1 MSEGRK
7 DFFSEEKKQKTFGR
21 LSRFHPAA
29 FAKIARVFWLFFL
42 KKNAFLAFLT
52 DEWCFAAAVAICAL
66 LLSGWGAMAGSA
78 TIIFMFAAAFGCCL
92 SVVRHA
98 EHLAVRLG
106 EPYGTLILT
115 LAITIIEV
123 VSISALVV
131 HGAHDAALVRDT
143 IFAVIM
149 ILLNGMVG
157 LSLLIG
163 GWRHLEQQFN
173 LLGANTT
180 LGVIIPLT
188 VFSLILPNYTMTTPG
203 PTLSLA
209 QEVFLAVVS
218 LGLYGVFL
226 AVQTVRHRG
235 YFKPRDTADAS
246 DHEAPKGRRHHP
258 ILHAALM
265 VCYMVP
271 LVYLAERFAGPV
283 DAVLARFH
291 APAALGGVVVALL
304 VATPEALSAIRAA
317 AANRL
322 QRSMNILLGSVL
334 STTGLTIPVMIG
346 VTRVQGGTLV
356 LGLQNANAVL
366 LVLTLAVSMVTFAS
380 GRTNI
385 LQGAIHLVLFGAYI
399 MLMIEG

>member
-1 MSEGRK
+1 MRAK
-7 DFFSEEKKQKTFGR
+7 D
-21 LSRFHPAA
+21 
-29 FAKIARVFWLFFL
+29 V
-42 KKNAFLAFLT
+42 LAFIA
-52 DEWCFAAAVAICAL
+52 DEWFFGVAAASCAAL
-66 LLSGWGAMAGSA
+66 LLRGDVVAGYLPGPGGL
-78 TIIFMFAAAFGCCL
+78 TFMFVWLFAAAFGCCL

-115 LAITIIEV
+115 LAVTIIEV

-131 HGAHDAALVRDT
+131 HGAHDTALVRDT

-157 LSLLIG
+157 LSLLVG

-188 VFSLILPNYTMTTPG
+188 VFSLILPNYTMTTAG
-203 PTLSLA
+203 PTLSVA
-209 QEVFLAVVS
+209 QEAFVAVVS

-226 AVQTVRHRG
+226 AVQTVRHRA
-235 YFKPRDTADAS
+235 YFRPGGTSDAS
-246 DHEAPKGRRHHP
+246 DHEVPAGSRHHP

-265 VCYMVP
+265 VCYMAP
-271 LVYLAERFAGPV
+271 LVFLAERFAGPV
-283 DAVLARFH
+283 DALLARFH
-291 APAALGGVVVALL
+291 LPAALGGIVVALL

-334 STTGLTIPVMIG
+334 STIGLTIPVMIG
-346 VTRVQGGTLV
+346 VTGIQGGTLV
-356 LGLQNANAVL
+356 LGLQQANAVM
-366 LVLTLAVSMVTFAS
+366 LVLTLAVSVVTFSS

-385 LQGAIHLVLFGAYI
+385 LQGAVHLVLFGAYI
-399 MLMIEG
+399 MLLVEG

>member
-1 MSEGRK
+1 MVLG
-7 DFFSEEKKQKTFGR
+7 
-21 LSRFHPAA
+21 L
-29 FAKIARVFWLFFL
+29 
-42 KKNAFLAFLT
+42 
-52 DEWCFAAAVAICAL
+52 FAAAV
-66 LLSGWGAMAGSA
+66 
-78 TIIFMFAAAFGCCL
+78 GCCL

-98 EHLAVRLG
+98 EHLAIRLG

-115 LAITIIEV
+115 LAVTIIEV

-131 HGAHDAALVRDT
+131 HGAPDTALVRDT

-157 LSLLIG
+157 LSLLVG

-173 LLGANTT
+173 LLGANTY

-203 PTLSLA
+203 PTLSAA

-226 AVQTVRHRG
+226 AVQTVRHRA
-235 YFKPRDTADAS
+235 YFRTGGAADAP
-246 DHEAPKGRRHHP
+246 DHEAPKGSSHHP

-265 VCYMVP
+265 ICYMAP
-271 LVYLAERFAGPV
+271 LVFLAERFAGPV
-283 DAVLARFH
+283 DALLARLH
-291 APAALGGVVVALL
+291 APAALGGAMVALL
-304 VATPEALSAIRAA
+304 VATPEAMSAIRAA

-322 QRSMNILLGSVL
+322 QRSVNILLGSVV
-334 STTGLTIPVMIG
+334 STIGLTIPVMIG
-346 VTRVQGGTLV
+346 LIRLQGGRLV
-356 LGLQNANAVL
+356 LGLEHTNAVM
-366 LVLTLAVSMVTFAS
+366 LVLTLAVSVVTFAS

-399 MLMIEG
+399 MLTVEG